1 MSTGTPPPAKPPPAR
16 RARGSSRQRGRSELR
31 SVTKLIVEAGPAA
44 GAVIPF
50 TGELRL
56 GRAEIGGEL
65 GGDPALSR
73 RHAVLRED
81 PPGRTMIED
90 LGSVNGT
97 YVNGQRIRGIR
108 FVQVGD
114 TVQVGDSKLRLAA
127 DAEHGE
133 R

>member
-1 MSTGTPPPAKPPPAR
+1 VSAGMPPGAKPSPAR
-16 RARGSSRQRGRSELR
+16 RIKRASPRSGRPER
-31 SVTKLIVEAGPAA
+31 VSVTKLIVEAGPAA

-56 GRAEIGGEL
+56 GRAETGGEL

-73 RHAVLRED
+73 RHAVVRED
-81 PPGRTMIED
+81 PPGRAMIED

-97 YVNGQRIRGIR
+97 YVNGQRVHGIR
-108 FVQVGD
+108 FVEVGD
-114 TVQVGDSKLRLAA
+114 TVEVGDSKLRLAA
-127 DAEHGE
+127 DATD